1 MQKLFAPILLLLA
14 SFTVAFPQKVGLIM
28 GSHISDRWYLDQKLF
43 SDRIKELGGE
53 CVIEIAYDHAEQ
65 VVLAEK
71 LIKEGASVLA
81 IVAYDGKRASEIVD
95 IAMRS
100 NVPVIAY
107 DRLIHSP
114 NLSLYITYHPKEV
127 GRLQAEYAINKVP
140 RGTYILVNG
149 PVTDNNAIEYRSG
162 QLEVLKPYVENKQIT
177 IIEDLVMDKWSEI
190 EAFEKMNAYFVA
202 EKETP
207 AAILASNDAFANS
220 IIKALPTSLH
230 GKVLLTG
237 QDADKV
243 GIQNIIARNQAMTVY
258 KPIKPLAYRAAE
270 AAMEITRGIAIRG
283 TSTTV
288 IQGKAVQTILL
299 NPQVV
304 DLTNYKETV
313 IADGQAS
320 LSEVVN
326 NIGSSFEL
334 ERNKSQMLL
343 LRQEKQIQEELK
355 ENQKTLFIIIITFL
369 TISSIGL
376 GFTIIQKQR
385 HNKLL
390 NLQQKL
396 IEEKNLVL
404 NNNNETLQA
413 LNEELLVKQEEIAA
427 QRDAISS
434 QKEKLVETNQII
446 EKQRDEILHQKE
458 TLEYE
463 VEKRTSELTQYTKH
477 LEQYAFVTAHNL
489 RAPVAQIIGLGTLL
503 RKNMSDEEERNII
516 ADRVIQASKELDL
529 VIKELNAILNL
540 RSSSKEAYT
549 VTNLQDELIAVK
561 QDLHLVI
568 QESGATIEADF
579 THAPNLI
586 TIKPYLRSILFNLIS
601 NAIKYRDP
609 ARKPFI
615 IIRTEIKDPGTLLSI
630 VDNGLGIDL
639 NNFSEKLFAPYT
651 RFHLHVEGRGIG
663 LFLVKNHIESVG
675 GSIEVDSKPNEGTT
689 FRIYFPQAKVPTN
702 SARPS

>member
-1 MQKLFAPILLLLA
+1 MQKLFATILLLLSSITLA
-14 SFTVAFPQKVGLIM
+14 YSQKVGLIM

-53 CVIEIAYDHAEQ
+53 CIIEIAYDHGEQ
-65 VVLAEK
+65 VALAEK
-71 LIKEGASVLA
+71 LIKDGASVLA
-81 IVAYDGKRASEIVD
+81 IVAFDGKRANEIVD
-95 IAMRS
+95 IAMRAK
-100 NVPVIAY
+100 VPVIAY

-114 NLSLYITYHPKEV
+114 NLSLYITYHPTQV
-127 GRLQAEYAINKVP
+127 GRLQAEYAVKKIP
-140 RGTYILVNG
+140 QGTYILVNG
-149 PVTDNNAIEYRSG
+149 PVTDNNAIEYRNG
-162 QLEVLKPYVENKQIT
+162 QLEILSPYVKNKQIT
-177 IIEDLVMDKWSEI
+177 IIEDMVTEKWSEI
-190 EAFEKMNAYFVA
+190 EAFEKMKAYFDA

-207 AAILASNDAFANS
+207 VAILASNDAFANS

-270 AAMEITRGIAIRG
+270 AAMEMTRGISARG

-288 IQGKAVQTILL
+288 IQGKPVQTILL
-299 NPQVV
+299 EPQVV
-304 DLTNYKETV
+304 DLANYRETV
-313 IADGQAS
+313 IADGHAS

-355 ENQKTLFIIIITFL
+355 ENQKILFIIIITFL

-376 GFTIIQKQR
+376 TFTIVQKQK
-385 HNKLL
+385 HNRVL
-390 NLQQKL
+390 NIQQKL
-396 IEEKNLVL
+396 IEEKNKVL
-404 NNNNETLQA
+404 NNNNETLLA
-413 LNEELLVKQEEIAA
+413 LNEELLVKQEEIAS
-427 QRDAISS
+427 QRDAIIS

-458 TLEYE
+458 TLEQE

-489 RAPVAQIIGLGTLL
+489 RAPVAQIIGLGSLL
-503 RKNMSDEEERNII
+503 KKNVSDEEERNII
-516 ADRVIQASKELDL
+516 ADRIIQSSKELDL

-549 VTNLQDELIAVK
+549 VIDLHEELLAVK
-561 QDLHLVI
+561 QDLHLMI
-568 QESGATIEADF
+568 SESGATIEADF
-579 THAPNLI
+579 THAPNLT
-586 TIKPYLRSILFNLIS
+586 TIKPYLRSILFNLVN
-601 NAIKYRDP
+601 NAIKYRHP
-609 ARKPFI
+609 TRKPL
-615 IIRTEIKDPGTLLSI
+615 IRIHSETQEHGTLLLIS
-630 VDNGLGIDL
+630 DNGLGIDL
-639 NNFSEKLFAPYT
+639 NSYKDKLFDPYT

-663 LFLVKNHIESVG
+663 LFLVKTHIESVG
-675 GSIEVDSKPNEGTT
+675 GSIELDSTPNEGTV
-689 FRIYFPQAKVPTN
+689 FKIFFPHVKEPHLI
-702 SARPS
+702 S